1 MVYWLVNST
10 WEVLPFGFG
19 GKYYYYRETRSNG
32 ITFDFNEVSRD
43 EPSSVAY
50 NKVSYNPKDY
60 YCDKT
65 STIGQM
71 TIPDS

>member
-1 MVYWLVNST
+1 MVLGANI
-10 WEVLPFGFG
+10 
-19 GKYYYYRETRSNG
+19 
-32 ITFDFNEVSRD
+32 ITTEKQDPMVSPLIFNKVSRD